1 MGNKTIEGK
10 IFPFVEKDQPPEN
23 KVKLAILKLVPYS
36 RMKKQMVGG
45 RTKRMKNCTVNKC
58 RCTAKFHFEKKVEPS
73 MRSQA

>member
-10 IFPFVEKDQPPEN
+10 IFPFVEKDHTPEN
-23 KVKLAILKLVPYS
+23 KVKLATLKLVPYS

-45 RTKRMKNCTVNKC
+45 RTKRMKNCTVKKC
-58 RCTAKFHFEKKVEPS
+58 QRTAKFHFEKKVEPS